1 MASLELRNVQKS
13 YGNSQIATLKDIAL
27 KIDAGEFL
35 ILVGPSG
42 CGKSTLMNCIA
53 GLENI
58 TGGEILVD
66 GEDISQAS
74 PKDRDIAM
82 VFQSYALYPT
92 MSVRDN
98 IAFGLKMRK
107 VPAAKIEE
115 EVARVAK
122 LLQIE
127 PLLERKP
134 SQLSGGQQQRVA
146 MGRALARRPKIYL
159 FDEPLSNLDAKLRV
173 EMRTEIKLMHQRL
186 KTTTVYVTHDQI
198 EAMTLGDKVAVMKDG
213 VIQQFGTPHEI
224 YNNPANLFVASFIG
238 SPPMNFVPL
247 RIRQRDGR
255 WVGVLNSEQ
264 GSCELPLPIT
274 SDEGLRDRELILGI
288 RPEQIGLSNG
298 SAADL
303 SLLVDIEVVEPTG
316 PDTLVVFALNQV
328 KACCRLAPDQAPRWG
343 DAQPA
348 VRSAQGPAVRRPE
361 RRTAGPGAACSH
373 ARKQGHAAGFQRS
386 GAGAVRYRPALPAG
400 WG

>member
-1 MASLELRNVQKS
+1 MAALELCNVRKS
-13 YGNSQIATLKDIAL
+13 YPGSTSETLKDIDL
-27 KIDAGEFL
+27 KIDDGEFL

-53 GLENI
+53 GLEEI
-58 TGGEILVD
+58 TGGEIRVD
-66 GEDISQAS
+66 GADISAAS

-92 MSVRDN
+92 MTVQEN

-115 EVARVAK
+115 EVSRVAK

-127 PLLERKP
+127 HLLGRKP

-213 VIQQFGTPHEI
+213 IVQQFGTPKEI

-238 SPPMNFVPL
+238 SPPMNFIPL
-247 RIRQRDGR
+247 RLSRDAAGWHALLESGQDR
-255 WVGVLNSEQ
+255 
-264 GSCELPLPIT
+264 CELPLDLVNGQ
-274 SDEGLRDRELILGI
+274 SLEGREVILGI
-288 RPEQIGLSNG
+288 RPEQISVGTEAGLP
-298 SAADL
+298 
-303 SLLVDIEVVEPTG
+303 SLRAEVQVIEPTG
-316 PDTLVVFALNQV
+316 PDTMIFVSLNQIKV
-328 KACCRLAPDQAPRWG
+328 CCRLAPDAAPNPG
-343 DAQPA
+343 TSLTLQFEPDKVLLFDAQT
-348 VRSAQGPAVRRPE
+348 GE
-361 RRTAGPGAACSH
+361 RLGVASGNGSTGRNGTITRLV
-373 ARKQGHAAGFQRS
+373 AR
-386 GAGAVRYRPALPAG
+386 
-400 WG
+400 

>member
-328 KACCRLAPDQAPRWG
+328 KACCRLAPDQAPRVG
-343 DAQPA
+343 ETLNLQFDPRKVLLFDAQSGERLGLAQPA
-348 VRSAQGPAVRRPE
+348 ATRESKVTRLVSNG
-361 RRTAGPGAACSH
+361 AGP
-373 ARKQGHAAGFQRS
+373 
-386 GAGAVRYRPALPAG
+386 V
-400 WG
+400 

>member
-92 MSVRDN
+92 MTVRDN

-274 SDEGLRDRELILGI
+274 SDDGLRDRELILGI
-288 RPEQIGLSNG
+288 RPEQIGLAG
-298 SAADL
+298 VGTADF
-303 SLLVDIEVVEPTG
+303 SLAVDIEVVEPTG
-316 PDTLVVFALNQV
+316 PDTLVVFTLNQV
-328 KACCRLAPDQAPRWG
+328 KACCRLMPDQAPRVG
-343 DAQPA
+343 ETLNLQFDPRKALLFDAQTGERLGVVQPEP
-348 VRSAQGPAVRRPE
+348 VRESKVPRLV
-361 RRTAGPGAACSH
+361 SN
-373 ARKQGHAAGFQRS
+373 
-386 GAGAVRYRPALPAG
+386 GAGTAQ
-400 WG
+400 

>member
-1 MASLELRNVQKS
+1 MATLELRNVNKT
-13 YGNSQIATLKDIAL
+13 YGAGLPDTLKNIEL
-27 KIDAGEFL
+27 KIDDGEFL

-58 TGGEILVD
+58 SGGAILVD
-66 GEDISQAS
+66 DADISGMS

-98 IAFGLKMRK
+98 IAFGLKIRK
-107 VPAAKIEE
+107 MPSAEIDA

-127 PLLERKP
+127 HLLTRKP
-134 SQLSGGQQQRVA
+134 GQLSGGQQQRVA

-173 EMRTEIKLMHQRL
+173 EMRTEMKLMHQRL

-213 VIQQFGTPHEI
+213 IIQQFGTPKQI
-224 YNNPANLFVASFIG
+224 YNDPANLFVASFIG
-238 SPPMNFVPL
+238 SPPMNFIPL
-247 RIRQRDGR
+247 RLQRQDGR
-255 WVGVLNSEQ
+255 LLALLDSGQ
-264 GSCELPLPIT
+264 ARCELPLGMQ
-274 SDEGLRDRELILGI
+274 DAGLEDREVILGI
-288 RPEQIGLSNG
+288 RPEQIALAATEAIGLPTLR
-298 SAADL
+298 AE
-303 SLLVDIEVVEPTG
+303 VQVVEPTG
-316 PDTLVVFALNQV
+316 PDTLVFVTLNGTKV
-328 KACCRLAPDQAPRWG
+328 CCRLAPDQAPDAGETLTLQFDPARVLLF
-343 DAQPA
+343 DAQ
-348 VRSAQGPAVRRPE
+348 SGE
-361 RRTAGPGAACSH
+361 RLGAAGAPVSEP
-373 ARKQGHAAGFQRS
+373 RS
-386 GAGAVRYRPALPAG
+386 GNVAQFKGR
-400 WG
+400 

>member
-1 MASLELRNVQKS
+1 MATLELRNVNKS
-13 YGNSQIATLKDIAL
+13 YGSGLPDTLRNIEL
-27 KIDAGEFL
+27 SIDSGEFL

-53 GLENI
+53 GLEDI
-58 TGGEILVD
+58 SGGAIEVD
-66 GEDISQAS
+66 GADISGMS

-107 VPAAKIEE
+107 LAPAAIDE
-115 EVARVAK
+115 EVARVAR

-127 PLLERKP
+127 HLLQRKP
-134 SQLSGGQQQRVA
+134 GQLSGGQQQRVA

-213 VIQQFGTPHEI
+213 IIQQFGTPQQI
-224 YNNPANLFVASFIG
+224 YNDPANLFVASFIG
-238 SPPMNFVPL
+238 SPPMNFIPVRL
-247 RIRQRDGR
+247 QRRDGQC
-255 WVGVLNSEQ
+255 WAALDSALGVAGQ
-264 GSCELPLPIT
+264 ARCELPLG
-274 SDEGLRDRELILGI
+274 DLAQGLENRDLILGI
-288 RPEQIGLSNG
+288 RPEQIQL
-298 SAADL
+298 AADGAAEAP
-303 SLLVDIEVVEPTG
+303 SICAEVEVTEPTG
-316 PDTLVVFALNQV
+316 PDTLVFVNLNQTKV
-328 KACCRLAPDQAPRWG
+328 CCRLAPDQVPQVGASLALRFEPSRVLLF
-343 DAQPA
+343 DAQSGERLLA
-348 VRSAQGPAVRRPE
+348 KKRQAGDGKVAQLKRG
-361 RRTAGPGAACSH
+361 
-373 ARKQGHAAGFQRS
+373 
-386 GAGAVRYRPALPAG
+386 
-400 WG
+400 

>member
-1 MASLELRNVQKS
+1 MASLELRNVQKN

-328 KACCRLAPDQAPRWG
+328 KACCRLAPDQAPRVG
-343 DAQPA
+343 ETLNLQFDPRKALLFDAQTGERLGVVQPEP
-348 VRSAQGPAVRRPE
+348 VRESKVTRLV
-361 RRTAGPGAACSH
+361 SN
-373 ARKQGHAAGFQRS
+373 
-386 GAGAVRYRPALPAG
+386 GAGTAQ
-400 WG
+400 

>member
-224 YNNPANLFVASFIG
+224 YNDPANLFVAGFIG
-238 SPPMNFVPL
+238 SPAMNFVPL

-328 KACCRLAPDQAPRWG
+328 KACCRLAPDQAPRVG
-343 DAQPA
+343 ETLNLQFDPRKVLLFDAQSGERLGLAQPA
-348 VRSAQGPAVRRPE
+348 ATRESKVTRLVSNG
-361 RRTAGPGAACSH
+361 AGPV
-373 ARKQGHAAGFQRS
+373 Q
-386 GAGAVRYRPALPAG
+386 
-400 WG
+400 

>member
-1 MASLELRNVQKS
+1 MATLELRNVNKS
-13 YGNSQIATLKDIAL
+13 YGSGLPDTLRNIEL
-27 KIDAGEFL
+27 SIDSGEFL

-53 GLENI
+53 GLEDI
-58 TGGEILVD
+58 SGGAIEVD
-66 GEDISQAS
+66 GADISGMS

-107 VPAAKIEE
+107 LAPAAIDE
-115 EVARVAK
+115 EVARVAR

-127 PLLERKP
+127 HLLQRKP
-134 SQLSGGQQQRVA
+134 GQLSGGQQQRVA

-213 VIQQFGTPHEI
+213 IIQQFGTPQQI
-224 YNNPANLFVASFIG
+224 YNDPANLFVASFIG
-238 SPPMNFVPL
+238 SPPMNFIPVRL
-247 RIRQRDGR
+247 QRRDGQC
-255 WVGVLNSEQ
+255 WAALDSALGVAGQ
-264 GSCELPLPIT
+264 ARCELPLG
-274 SDEGLRDRELILGI
+274 DLAQGLENRDLILGI
-288 RPEQIGLSNG
+288 RPEQIQL
-298 SAADL
+298 AADGAAEAP
-303 SLLVDIEVVEPTG
+303 SICAEVEVTEPTG
-316 PDTLVVFALNQV
+316 PDTLVFVTLNQTKV
-328 KACCRLAPDQAPRWG
+328 CCRLAPDQVPQVGASLALRFEPSRVLLF
-343 DAQPA
+343 DAQ
-348 VRSAQGPAVRRPE
+348 SGE
-361 RRTAGPGAACSH
+361 RLLAKQRQAGDGKVAH
-373 ARKQGHAAGFQRS
+373 LKRG
-386 GAGAVRYRPALPAG
+386 
-400 WG
+400 

>member
-1 MASLELRNVQKS
+1 MATLELRNVNKS
-13 YGNSQIATLKDIAL
+13 YGSGLADTLKSIDL
-27 KIDAGEFL
+27 KIDDGEFL

-58 TGGEILVD
+58 SNGAILVD
-66 GEDISQAS
+66 DADISGMS

-92 MSVRDN
+92 MNVRDN

-107 VPAAKIEE
+107 MAPAAIDE

-127 PLLERKP
+127 HLLARKP
-134 SQLSGGQQQRVA
+134 GQLSGGQQQRVA

-198 EAMTLGDKVAVMKDG
+198 EAMTLGDKVAVMKEG
-213 VIQQFGTPHEI
+213 VIQQFGTPQQI
-224 YNNPANLFVASFIG
+224 YNDPANQFVASFIG
-238 SPPMNFVPL
+238 SPPMNFIPVQL
-247 RIRQRDGR
+247 QRRDGQV
-255 WVGVLNSEQ
+255 WAVLTSAA
-264 GSCELPLPIT
+264 GRCELPMGELP
-274 SDEGLRDRELILGI
+274 EGAEQREMLLGV
-288 RPEQIGLSNG
+288 RPERVQLAGTGQGHGLP
-298 SAADL
+298 AQ
-303 SLLVDIEVVEPTG
+303 VEVTEPTG
-316 PDTLVVFALNQV
+316 PDTLVFVTVNDSKL
-328 KACCRLAPDQAPRWG
+328 CCRLAPDQAPAVGQPLHLSIDAARALLFDAKSG
-343 DAQPA
+343 ERVRPLTRAAQPSN
-348 VRSAQGPAVRRPE
+348 VTSLTNR
-361 RRTAGPGAACSH
+361 
-373 ARKQGHAAGFQRS
+373 
-386 GAGAVRYRPALPAG
+386 
-400 WG
+400 